1 MDESDKIHQNWL
13 ESMLGQKQ
21 EHFDLYT
28 LAKKINSALEPSF
41 NKANEIIL
49 AAGDNRGRIKSASKK
64 FHDLSNKYHLEAD
77 LVIGESL
84 SEDELAKKFLINDG
98 ESDYLNINDQLYI
111 EYKPDP
117 FSLAG
122 AKGKL
127 FVNVLEKKKSSKQAI
142 RLDRMLEDL
151 NQNISSFV
159 RNSYSMAKNVQSR
172 IKDQSPPGSK
182 WQKEIQR

>member
-1 MDESDKIHQNWL
+1 M
-13 ESMLGQKQ
+13 
-21 EHFDLYT
+21 
-28 LAKKINSALEPSF
+28 
-41 NKANEIIL
+41 
-49 AAGDNRGRIKSASKK
+49 
-64 FHDLSNKYHLEAD
+64 
-77 LVIGESL
+77 

-122 AKGKL
+122 SKGKL

-142 RLDRMLEDL
+142 HLDRMLEDL

-159 RNSYSMAKNVQSR
+159 RNSY
-172 IKDQSPPGSK
+172 
-182 WQKEIQR
+182 